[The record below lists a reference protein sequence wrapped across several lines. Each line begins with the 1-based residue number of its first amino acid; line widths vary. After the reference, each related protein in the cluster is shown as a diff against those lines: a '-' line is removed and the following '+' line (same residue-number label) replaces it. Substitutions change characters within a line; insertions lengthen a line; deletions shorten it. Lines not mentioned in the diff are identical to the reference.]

1 MPPRRT
7 RRTQTRI
14 RFDRKL
20 VLFHWFLKLFEVQDF
35 FALSQSLRDPRF
47 EGFDEEGRSNFYYN
61 LRSLV
66 GRIQLTNEQL
76 MLYDENIVRHWKS
89 ITQNRNRSAGQTLY
103 PKYFQYLSL
112 LFTEIYLDRYFSDHS
127 QLLDDLNSYL
137 SEFNANLPEGGDPIK
152 PFTDGGINKLAF
164 WCATGGGKT
173 LLLHVN
179 LLQYQH
185 YLKKHPRHTKLNRVI
200 LLTPNE
206 GLSRQHLD
214 EFQQSGINAELFSG
228 ESRGLF
234 AGESIEIIDIHKL
247 KEQKGEKTFA
257 IESFEGN
264 NLVFVDEGH
273 RGMAGGSESDWLG
286 KRDKLCESGFSF
298 EYSATFG
305 QALRNDDALQQ
316 RYAKCIIFDYSYKW
330 FYGDGYGKQYRIFN
344 LPDDND
350 DSLRMRYLTA
360 GLLSFFQQHKIYQD
374 HHQEYQPYRIAT
386 PLWVFVGNSV
396 NAVRTEKKRQVS
408 DVVDILLFLAS
419 FMSNKTETVQVLDD
433 FLKGK
438 SGLTDSQGLDLYGR
452 AFPYL
457 LKKKYSSEELYKD
470 ILQSLFNASVPAGL
484 HVIDMKGV
492 DGEIALSL
500 ADNTPFGVISVGDT
514 SKLMKLCED
523 QDELITTS
531 QDFADSLFQGLN
543 SEDSQIS
550 LLIGS
555 RKFSEGWNSWRVA
568 SMGLMNM
575 GRTEGAQIIQLFGRG
590 VRLKGLDYSL
600 KRTGSILGHTA
611 PPDIQHL
618 ETLQIFG
625 VRADYMAQFK
635 AYLEEEG
642 LPTDQT
648 VEEVLLPVIANL
660 GKQKLKT
667 VKLPEGLDFK
677 RNGPKPTLRLPHDD
691 ESISKITVDLY
702 PGLQAMQA
710 RGMRPGDE
718 VIKTEGRLTNAH
730 LAFLDMDYIY
740 FELQRMKNERA
751 WFNLNLTRSDIAS
764 ILTADNW
771 YQLLVREE
779 DISLDNLTFSKIS
792 RWQEMVLVL
801 LKKYADRYYKYKK
814 AEWEKDHYEY
824 RILTPDDP
832 NFIDEY
838 RLLIDKSQDAIIEQ
852 LEKLKEE
859 MAAGTYRDI
868 EFSGLKIFQ
877 FDQHLYKPL
886 LHVRNSLIEVKPVAL
901 KDSEKQ
907 FVEDLKD
914 YYDKHATEFSDGRE
928 LYLLRNLSR
937 GKGIGFFEAG
947 NFYPDFVLWILDG
960 AKQYISFI
968 DPHGL
973 RHESGKHSPKIQ
985 FHKTIKD
992 IEARLG
998 DPDVTLNS
1006 YIVSPTAYE
1015 TVSWWSDGMT
1025 KQEFEDCHVYFQ
1037 KEDQGTY
1044 VGQIIE
1050 SSASLPATT
1059 I

>member
-1 MPPRRT
+1 MPPRGT
-7 RRTQTRI
+7 RRKTTRV

-20 VLFHWFLKLFEVQDF
+20 VLFHWFLKMFEVEDF

-66 GRIQLTNEQL
+66 GRIALTNEQL
-76 MLYDENIVRHWKS
+76 MVYDENIVRHWKS
-89 ITQNRNRSAGQTLY
+89 ITTQRNRDVGQNLY

-112 LFTEIYLDRYFSDHS
+112 LFTEIYLDRYFSDS
-127 QLLDDLNSYL
+127 EQLLNDLNSFR
-137 SEFNANLPEGGDPIK
+137 EAFNTDLPDGTEPIE
-152 PFTDGGINKLAF
+152 PFVETGINKLAF

-185 YLKKHPRHTKLNRVI
+185 YLRKHPRHTKLNRVI

-206 GLSRQHLD
+206 GLSHQHLD
-214 EFQQSGINAELFSG
+214 EFQQSGINSELFSG
-228 ESRGLF
+228 ESRSLF

-273 RGMAGGSESDWLG
+273 RGMSGGSESDWLS
-286 KRDKLCESGFSF
+286 KRDKLCENGFSF

-305 QALRNDDALQQ
+305 QALKKNQALEQQ
-316 RYAKCIIFDYSYKW
+316 YAKCIIFDYSYKW

-344 LPDDND
+344 LPDDKD

-360 GLLSFFQQHKIYQD
+360 GLLAFFQQHKLYAD
-374 HHQEYQPYRIAT
+374 HNEDYRPYRIAN

-396 NAVRTEKKRQVS
+396 NAVRTENKRQVS
-408 DVVDILLFLAS
+408 DVVDILLFLSS
-419 FMSNKTETVQVLDD
+419 FISGGKQTLDMLED
-433 FLKGK
+433 FLAGK
-438 SGLTDSQGLDLYGR
+438 SGLTDSDGIDLYGR

-457 LKKKYSSEELYKD
+457 LKKKYTSDTLYKD
-470 ILQSLFNASVPAGL
+470 ILQTLFNAGVPAGMHL
-484 HVIDMKGV
+484 IDMKGV
-492 DGEIALSL
+492 EGEIAVALG
-500 ADNTPFGVISVGDT
+500 DNEPFGVISVGDT
-514 SKLMKLCED
+514 SKLIKLCEA

-531 QDFADSLFQGLN
+531 QEFADSLFREIN
-543 SEDSQIS
+543 SEDSRIS

-568 SMGLMNM
+568 SMGLMNL

-600 KRTGSILGHTA
+600 KRTASILGHIA
-611 PPDIQHL
+611 PPDIHQL

-648 VEEVLLPVIANL
+648 VEEVLLPVVANL

-667 VKLPEGLDFK
+667 VKLPDGLDFK
-677 RNGPKPTLRLPHDD
+677 RNGPKPTMRLPDA
-691 ESISKITVDLY
+691 EENISKITVDLY
-702 PGLQAMQA
+702 PGLQALQA
-710 RGMRPGDE
+710 RGMRPGE
-718 VIKTEGRLTNAH
+718 EILKTEGWLTSAH
-730 LAFLDMDYIY
+730 LAFLDMDSVY
-740 FELQRMKNERA
+740 FQLQQMKNERA
-751 WFNLNLTRSDIAS
+751 WFNFNLNKEDVAS
-764 ILTADNW
+764 ILTSNNW

-779 DISLDNLTFSKIS
+779 DMSLDNLTFAKIN
-792 RWQEMVLVL
+792 RWQDIAIVL

-832 NFIDEY
+832 NFIEEY
-838 RLLIDKSQDAIIEQ
+838 KLLIDKSQDAIIEQ
-852 LEKLKEE
+852 LAKIKEE
-859 MAAGTYRDI
+859 MAAGTFRDI

-877 FDQHLYKPL
+877 FDQHLYRPL
-886 LHVRNSLIEVKPVAL
+886 LHVRNSLIEVKPVSL

-914 YYDKHATEFSDGRE
+914 YYEKHAEDFSDGRE

-937 GKGIGFFEAG
+937 GKGVGFFEAG
-947 NFYPDFVLWILDG
+947 NFYPDFILWILEGD
-960 AKQYISFI
+960 KQHISFI

-973 RHESGKHSPKIQ
+973 RHENGKSSPKIQ

-992 IEARLG
+992 IQTRLG
-998 DPDVTLNS
+998 DADVSLNS

-1025 KQEFEDCHVYFQ
+1025 KQEFEECHVYFQ
-1037 KEDQGTY
+1037 KEDQNTY
-1044 VGQIIE
+1044 VEKIIT
-1050 SSASLPATT
+1050 SAASCSVD
-1059 I
+1059 